1 MGLTQSY
8 IGIPM
13 MRSKVVTTTAHDYTI
28 SVHFTRLQM
37 IEASELRVY
46 TLNLFFLFSFSFY
59 FLFLSFLRTRVA
71 LLSGYSKLIT
81 NRSYIGINLFKKFT
95 LNSHHPIHP
104 FSLSPC

>member
-46 TLNLFFLFSFSFY
+46 TLNLFFLFSFFFF
-59 FLFLSFLRTRVA
+59 FLFFISLFSENSSCFVV
-71 LLSGYSKLIT
+71 
-81 NRSYIGINLFKKFT
+81 GIFETYYK
-95 LNSHHPIHP
+95 
-104 FSLSPC
+104 